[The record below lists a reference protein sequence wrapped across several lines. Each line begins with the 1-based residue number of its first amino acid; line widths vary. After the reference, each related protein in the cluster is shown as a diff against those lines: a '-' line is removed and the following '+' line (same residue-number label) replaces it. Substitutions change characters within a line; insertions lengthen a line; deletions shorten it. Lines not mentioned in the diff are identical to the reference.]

1 MADPLTA
8 LGLAASIVQFI
19 SFTSSLISKT
29 SEISNTAQ
37 GATVE
42 IIELKA
48 IATNIT
54 TLNAEILPPSSPRG
68 NDKQSRK
75 AAKSGELLRELC
87 TGCEEV
93 SKKLLD
99 VLEKLECEGG
109 RSKWKS
115 FRQALKTVWK
125 ESEIEALSKRL
136 ERYRGQI
143 DTALLVSLRYYIQ
156 ERESAI
162 DTLTEEIK
170 KGTFISRISDIKT
183 VQLELADILESR
195 EWQLQSPNDFQLFS
209 SKVSESAD
217 CGRQERA
224 ASQIL
229 EKLRF
234 RGMDSRFENIP
245 HSYQQ
250 TFNWILEDNPSAP
263 DLLSSPTTN
272 GLTEES
278 VDPPGT
284 PSRKPRKSWNSFS
297 QWLRG
302 DQTLYWI
309 TGKPGSGK
317 STLMKHLSLHHKTME
332 NLAEWTGTQKPIVA
346 GFFFWNS
353 GTAMQM
359 SEMGLFQSLLY
370 QAVKGNEELLPTIF
384 PERWRHHELFGT
396 DLRPWSLDELSKAFE
411 IMVSDS
417 SRKFFFFVDGLDEFS
432 GSEGK
437 LAKLI
442 VEIVSSRNNIKMC
455 VASRPWLAFEDAFYM
470 RPSLRLEDL
479 TSLDIQNFVAGN
491 LGGNRMFSSLQ
502 KARPHEAT
510 SLILEITQKACG
522 VFLWVHL
529 VVLSLWQ
536 GLQDGDSIADL
547 RERLL
552 LLPSD
557 LENLFEKIIGSVS
570 PTYLAQACMIFQCL
584 RVTNEPLSLL
594 DLSLAQE
601 TFDEAMAAEVKPMDA
616 TDIQYRAEAT
626 RRRLNSRCRGLIEAP
641 DYEEEGPDAK
651 IQYLHRTVKDFL
663 ATRHDWEIHAISE
676 HPSFHPDL
684 ALCSGYLLHLK
695 VLPRDKSLFFDKFWR
710 MFNLCLTFFDSFREE
725 AVKGQNNVIDRYLE
739 GHLHFV
745 EELQRVGDET
755 FDSDRP
761 DGKKW
766 LDFFVSESRDIAL
779 FNHSRIKHWHES
791 PETHPMLDIFPKYA
805 IKYELVSFVKSRLK
819 AGCETDLQEH
829 GPSLLHKAVV
839 TEDVH
844 LAELLL
850 QNGVNP
856 NSRFNDTTVWQ
867 NLLARANHSF
877 EAKQKETWVALVL
890 LFLKYGAKP
899 RINVNG
905 RSAKSIIQSICPGWD
920 ESKLDQLLGTAPKLW
935 SGLIPGTGEKTQTKK
950 SISTFERIFKK
961 SLRRST

>member
-19 SFTSSLISKT
+19 SFTSSLISKA

-54 TLNAEILPPSSPRG
+54 TLNAEILPPSAPRG
-68 NDKQSRK
+68 NDQQSRK
-75 AAKSGELLRELC
+75 AAKSGELLHELC

-183 VQLELADILESR
+183 IQLELADILESR
-195 EWQLQSPNDFQLFS
+195 EWQLKSPSDLELFS

-234 RGMDSRFENIP
+234 RGMESRFDNIP

-250 TFNWILEDNPSAP
+250 TFNWILEDNQSTPDFSTSPSTHR
-263 DLLSSPTTN
+263 LS
-272 GLTEES
+272 EDS
-278 VDPPGT
+278 VDPPVT
-284 PSRKPRKSWNSFS
+284 PSRKPRKSWDSFS
-297 QWLRG
+297 EWLRS

-332 NLAEWTGTQKPIVA
+332 NLAEWTRSQKPIVA

-359 SEMGLFQSLLY
+359 SEMGLFQSLLH
-370 QAVKGNEELLPTIF
+370 QAVKGNEELIPGIF

-417 SRKFFFFVDGLDEFS
+417 SRKFFLFVDGLDEFS
-432 GSEGK
+432 GNEGK

-442 VEIVSSRNNIKMC
+442 IDIVSSRNNIKMC

-491 LGGNRMFSSLQ
+491 LGGHRLFSNLQ
-502 KARPHEAT
+502 KARPREAKN
-510 SLILEITQKACG
+510 LILEITEKACG
-522 VFLWVHL
+522 VFLW
-529 VVLSLWQ
+529 
-536 GLQDGDSIADL
+536 
-547 RERLL
+547 
-552 LLPSD
+552 
-557 LENLFEKIIGSVS
+557 LFEKIIGSVS
-570 PTYLAQACMIFQCL
+570 PPYLAQACMIFQCL
-584 RVTNEPLSLL
+584 RVTDQPLSLF

-601 TFDEAMAAEVKPMDA
+601 TFDDAMAAEVKPMDS
-616 TDIQYRAEAT
+616 TDIQFRAETT

-641 DYEEEGPDAK
+641 DYEEVGPNAK

-663 ATRHDWEIHAISE
+663 APRRDWEINAISE

-695 VLPRDKSLFFDKFWR
+695 VLSRNKSLFFDKFWKL
-710 MFNLCLTFFDSFREE
+710 FDLCLIRFESFRKD
-725 AVKGQNNVIDRYLE
+725 AVKGQNNIIDRHLE
-739 GHLHFV
+739 SHLHLV
-745 EELQRVGDET
+745 EELQRIGDET
-755 FDSDRP
+755 FGSVRP
-761 DGKKW
+761 DGRKW
-766 LDFFVSESRDIAL
+766 LDFFVAQSRDIGL
-779 FNHSRIKHWHES
+779 FNHSRIKHWHQS
-791 PETHPMLDIFPKYA
+791 PETHPMPNLFPKYA
-805 IKYELVSFVKSRLK
+805 IKYELVSFFQSRLK
-819 AGCETDLQEH
+819 AGWESDLKIY

-844 LAELLL
+844 FAELLL
-850 QNGVNP
+850 QNGVDP
-856 NSRFNDTTVWQ
+856 NSRFKNITVWQ
-867 NLLARANHSF
+867 DLLAKANGLSDTQS
-877 EAKQKETWVALVL
+877 KDTWVGLVL

-899 RINVNG
+899 RITVDG
-905 RSAKSIIQSICPGWD
+905 RSAKSIIQSMCPEWD
-920 ESKLDQLLGTAPKLW
+920 ESKLDQVLGGSSKLW
-935 SGLIPGTGEKTQTKK
+935 SGLIPGTGQKTQTKK
-950 SISTFERIFKK
+950 SVSTFERIFKK